1 MKEQLSQE
9 QKVDQLIKTFWKN
22 GYLTLSRKY
31 GTYLPEPSPIGNY
44 DVDVVGKKVK
54 KYAIGI
60 TLNENDLKDP
70 NTKRKI
76 EFLASR
82 QTRSTNNRVMLFI
95 GVENSLIKQTR
106 ELIKSIPDDIR
117 KFIKVVPHSY
127 QRYN

>member
-9 QKVDQLIKTFWKN
+9 QKVDQLIRTFWKN

-44 DVDVVGKKVK
+44 EVDVVGKKVK

-60 TLNENDLKDP
+60 TLNENDLNDP
-70 NTKRKI
+70 NIRLKI

-82 QTRSTNNRVMLFI
+82 QTRNTNNRVMLFV

-106 ELIKSIPDDIR
+106 ELIKSIPEEIR
-117 KFIKVVPHSY
+117 KFIKVVPHSH

>member
-1 MKEQLSQE
+1 MKEQITQQ

-44 DVDVVGKKVK
+44 EVDVVGKKVK

-60 TLNENDLKDP
+60 TLNENDLSDP
-70 NTKRKI
+70 NIMKKI

-82 QTRSTNNRVMLFI
+82 QTRNTNHRVILFI
-95 GVENSLIKQTR
+95 GVEQSLVKQTR
-106 ELIKSIPDDIR
+106 DILKLIPEEIR

-127 QRYN
+127 RKYN

>member
-9 QKVDQLIKTFWKN
+9 QKVDQLIRTFWKN

-44 DVDVVGKKVK
+44 EVDVVGKKVK

-60 TLNENDLKDP
+60 TLNENDLNDP
-70 NTKRKI
+70 NIRRKI

-82 QTRSTNNRVMLFI
+82 QTRNTNNRVMLFV
-95 GVENSLIKQTR
+95 GVENNLIKRTR
-106 ELIKSIPDDIR
+106 GLIKLIPEEIR
-117 KFIKVVPHSY
+117 KFIKVVPHSH

>member
-1 MKEQLSQE
+1 MKKQLSQE

-44 DVDVVGKKVK
+44 EVDVVGKKVK

-60 TLNENDLKDP
+60 TLNENDLNDP
-70 NTKRKI
+70 NIRRKI

-82 QTRSTNNRVMLFI
+82 QTRNTNNRVMLFV
-95 GVENSLIKQTR
+95 GVENNLIKRTR
-106 ELIKSIPDDIR
+106 GLIKFIPEEIR
-117 KFIKVVPHSY
+117 KFIKVVPHSH

>member
-1 MKEQLSQE
+1 MKKQLSQE

-44 DVDVVGKKVK
+44 EVDVVGKKVK

-60 TLNENDLKDP
+60 TLNENDLNDP
-70 NTKRKI
+70 NIRRKI

-82 QTRSTNNRVMLFI
+82 QTRNTNNRVMLFV
-95 GVENSLIKQTR
+95 GVENNLIKRTR
-106 ELIKSIPDDIR
+106 GLIKLIPEEIR
-117 KFIKVVPHSY
+117 KFIKVVPHSH

>member
-1 MKEQLSQE
+1 MKEQITQQ

-44 DVDVVGKKVK
+44 EVDVVGKKVK

-60 TLNENDLKDP
+60 TLNENDLSDP
-70 NTKRKI
+70 NLMKKI

-82 QTRSTNNRVMLFI
+82 QTRNTNHRVILFI
-95 GVENSLIKQTR
+95 GVEQSLVKQTR
-106 ELIKSIPDDIR
+106 DILKLIPEEIR

-127 QRYN
+127 RKYN

>member
-1 MKEQLSQE
+1 MKKQLSQE

-44 DVDVVGKKVK
+44 EVDVVGKKVK

-60 TLNENDLKDP
+60 TLNENDLNDP
-70 NTKRKI
+70 NLRRKI

-82 QTRSTNNRVMLFI
+82 QTRNTNNRVMLFV
-95 GVENSLIKQTR
+95 GVENNLIKRTR
-106 ELIKSIPDDIR
+106 GLIKLIPEEIR
-117 KFIKVVPHSY
+117 KFIKVVPHSH

>member
-70 NTKRKI
+70 NIKRKI

>member
-9 QKVDQLIKTFWKN
+9 QKVDQLIRTFWKN

-44 DVDVVGKKVK
+44 EVDVVGKKVK

-60 TLNENDLKDP
+60 TLNENDLNDP
-70 NTKRKI
+70 NIRLKI

-82 QTRSTNNRVMLFI
+82 QTRNTNNRVMLFV
-95 GVENSLIKQTR
+95 GVENNLIKRTR
-106 ELIKSIPDDIR
+106 GLIKLIPEEIR
-117 KFIKVVPHSY
+117 KFIKVVPHSH